1 MLLRILVLVYLSFS
15 PWLTRASGPPVLIGF
30 DGEFGLTNSTSAQA
44 IERGILIAIDEINR
58 AGGVLGG
65 RQLELISRD
74 NRSVTARGIRNL
86 KDFAVMPGMVAM
98 FVGRFSPVAL
108 EYVDLAHDLK
118 MILLDP
124 WAAADAITNN
134 GHLPNF
140 AFRVS
145 LKDSLAMP
153 TILRHALSK
162 DARRIGL
169 LLPNTSWGR
178 SNLDAANQYFLQSQE
193 PHSVG
198 IEWYQ
203 WGDQSMLERY
213 QALRTAGAEAIAFVA
228 NDSEAVILCR
238 EVAALPE
245 DQRIPIISHWGVTG
259 GNFAS
264 LVKSDLDK
272 IDFSV
277 VQTFSFFLSDPQMVN
292 RVMEVYQRLFGIS
305 RPEEVES
312 PVGVGHAYDLT
323 HLLAQAIQSAGT
335 VERSAVRDALEQVS
349 NYRGLVKHFT
359 QPFTPTNHDA
369 LGIEDIFMARYRSSD
384 GAIIPITK
392 KLH

>member
-1 MLLRILVLVYLSFS
+1 M
-15 PWLTRASGPPVLIGF
+15 
-30 DGEFGLTNSTSAQA
+30 
-44 IERGILIAIDEINR
+44 
-58 AGGVLGG
+58 
-65 RQLELISRD
+65 
-74 NRSVTARGIRNL
+74 
-86 KDFAVMPGMVAM
+86 
-98 FVGRFSPVAL
+98 
-108 EYVDLAHDLK
+108 
-118 MILLDP
+118 
-124 WAAADAITNN
+124 
-134 GHLPNF
+134 
-140 AFRVS
+140 
-145 LKDSLAMP
+145 
-153 TILRHALSK
+153 
-162 DARRIGL
+162 
-169 LLPNTSWGR
+169 
-178 SNLDAANQYFLQSQE
+178 
-193 PHSVG
+193 
-198 IEWYQ
+198 
-203 WGDQSMLERY
+203 
-213 QALRTAGAEAIAFVA
+213 
-228 NDSEAVILCR
+228 ILCR